1 MTDRLLPLLLLVA
14 PVVLLVGAVQLRR
27 ARDARGAYAA
37 GPRVTA
43 AQPWDRSLR
52 NGMLMGITGLL
63 LVPAGLY
70 AFSLLQSRRWA
81 PVFMVPV
88 IAGVVLISAGY
99 RAWMRGV
106 AQVPE
111 D

>member
-1 MTDRLLPLLLLVA
+1 MTDRLLPLLLLAA
-14 PVVLLVGAVQLRR
+14 PIVLLFGAVRLRR
-27 ARDARGAYAA
+27 ARESRASAA
-37 GPRVTA
+37 AARVTA

-52 NGMLMGITGLL
+52 NGMLMGISGLM
-63 LVPAGLY
+63 LVPAGVY
-70 AFSLLQSRRWA
+70 AFSLLQSRAWA

-88 IAGVVLISAGY
+88 VAGVVLLSAGY

>member
-1 MTDRLLPLLLLVA
+1 MTDRILPLLLLVA
-14 PVVLLVGAVQLRR
+14 PVALLLAAVKLRR
-27 ARDARGAYAA
+27 ARETRGAYMAA
-37 GPRVTA
+37 RTTA
-43 AQPWDRSLR
+43 AQPWDRNLR

-81 PVFMVPV
+81 PAFMVPV
-88 IAGVVLISAGY
+88 IAGVVLVSAGY

>member
-1 MTDRLLPLLLLVA
+1 MIDRILPLLLLVA
-14 PVVLLVGAVQLRR
+14 PVVLLFGAVQLRR
-27 ARDARGAYAA
+27 ARDVRGSYAGA
-37 GPRVTA
+37 RVTA
-43 AQPWDRSLR
+43 SQPWDKSLR

-70 AFSLLQSRRWA
+70 AFSLLESRRWA
-81 PVFMVPV
+81 PAFMVPV
-88 IAGVVLISAGY
+88 IVGVVLISAGY

>member
-1 MTDRLLPLLLLVA
+1 MTDRLLPLLLLAA
-14 PVVLLVGAVQLRR
+14 PIVLLFGAVRLRR

-37 GPRVTA
+37 ARVTA
-43 AQPWDRSLR
+43 AQPWDRNLR

-88 IAGVVLISAGY
+88 VAGVVLISAGY

-106 AQVPE
+106 EQVPE